1 MAGTTTDKLERLM
14 QTKADIK
21 SALIEKGQ
29 TPGDVFSEYPDM
41 VRAIS
46 GGGTSLFHSTISGV
60 RYEINERAASSFV
73 QIDFESNISGNRR

>member
-21 SALIEKGQ
+21 AALIEKGQ
-29 TPGDVFSEYPDM
+29 SPGDVFSEYANM

-46 GGGTSLFHSTISGV
+46 GGGGGGGNVTGLLFTSVTDLLAASTSLVEVTG
-60 RYEINERAASSFV
+60 
-73 QIDFESNISGNRR
+73 